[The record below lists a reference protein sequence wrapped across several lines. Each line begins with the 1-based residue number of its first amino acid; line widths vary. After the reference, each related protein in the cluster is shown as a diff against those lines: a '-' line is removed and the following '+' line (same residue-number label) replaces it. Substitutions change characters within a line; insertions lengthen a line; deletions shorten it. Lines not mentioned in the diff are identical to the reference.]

1 VANAGAARTVTR
13 ANGTVTVAL
22 NGSGSSDSNG
32 DTLTYKWTIGY
43 QPLTSKITLS
53 STTAVSPTF
62 SASVAGL
69 YVFTLVVNDGK
80 VDSAVSTVDITV
92 N

>member
-1 VANAGAARTVTR
+1 VANAGPVQTVTR
-13 ANGTVTVAL
+13 TGGTVTVTLTGA
-22 NGSGSSDSNG
+22 GSTDANS

-43 QPLTSKITLS
+43 QPTSSSISLS
-53 STTAVSPTF
+53 STTTVSPTF
-62 SASVAGL
+62 AATVAGI

-80 VDSAVSTVDITV
+80 VDSAVSTVAITV